1 MKGILF
7 LVYIFLPLALLDGTT
22 YNQELDIKKL
32 VSLNQNKHCQKPQ
45 RDDVVTMHYLAKLP
59 DGTIIHPYE
68 ENVKFQI
75 GSRSNIIGIGRV
87 ASELCIGEKAWA
99 SIPSYMAYQDVSFE
113 KICEVS

>member
-1 MKGILF
+1 MVL
-7 LVYIFLPLALLDGTT
+7 LMYLFLPLVLTGTSD
-22 YNQELDIKKL
+22 QELEIKKL
-32 VSLNQNKHCQKPQ
+32 VTLKKSKHCQKPQ

-99 SIPSYMAYQDVSFE
+99 SIPSYMAYHDVSFE
-113 KICEVS
+113 KNCEVS

>member
-1 MKGILF
+1 MLV
-7 LVYIFLPLALLDGTT
+7 LVYLFLPLALMGTSD
-22 YNQELDIKKL
+22 QELEIKKL
-32 VSLNQNKHCQKPQ
+32 VTLKKRKHCQKPQ

-99 SIPSYMAYQDVSFE
+99 SIPSYMAYHDVSFE
-113 KICEVS
+113 KNCEVS

>member
-45 RDDVVTMHYLAKLP
+45 RDDVVTMHYVAKLP

-68 ENVKFQI
+68 KNVKFQM
-75 GSRSNIIGIGRV
+75 GSKSTILGIGRV

-99 SIPSYMAYQDVSFE
+99 SIPSYMAYQDVSFQN
-113 KICEVS
+113 

>member
-1 MKGILF
+1 MKGIMVL
-7 LVYIFLPLALLDGTT
+7 LVYLFLPLVLSMGTST
-22 YNQELDIKKL
+22 QQLEIKKL
-32 VSLNQNKHCQKPQ
+32 VTLNKSKHCQKPN
-45 RDDVVTMHYLAKLP
+45 RDDVVTMHYSAKLP

-68 ENVKFQI
+68 ENAKFQM
-75 GSRSNIIGIGRV
+75 GSKSNILGIGRV